1 MRKPAG
7 GALSLAR
14 RFAKRSLGPLVW
26 LETYRC
32 LRLPWKQAQAIN
44 PAAAESAVPVEVRQ
58 IERSDLA
65 RYASETEY
73 EISPRFLEG
82 IAARDD
88 LCFGAFVGGKLASYR
103 FFAVRPTAI
112 DSYLRFHFP
121 ARWIYA
127 YKAFTHPAWRGKQL
141 HRQLFLRSLTQVGG
155 WVRGLQEPLGF
166 VTLVVSDNA
175 ASSSALTRL
184 GFSPFD
190 SFSVLRI
197 GSRPR
202 LVSPSKD
209 DALDFYIELTGATQ

>member
-1 MRKPAG
+1 M
-7 GALSLAR
+7 SFAR
-14 RFAKRSLGPLVW
+14 RLAKRSLGRWVW

-32 LRLPWKQAQAIN
+32 LRLPWKQAQDAGTE
-44 PAAAESAVPVEVRQ
+44 AAQAAVPVKVRQ
-58 IERSDLA
+58 LERADLA

-73 EISPRFLEG
+73 EISPRFLDG

-88 LCFGAFVGGKLASYR
+88 LCFGAFVDGKLASYR

-127 YKAFTHPAWRGKQL
+127 YKAFTHPAWRGKQI
-141 HRQLFLRSLTQVGG
+141 HRQLFLRSLPQVGA
-155 WVRGLQEPLGF
+155 WLPGLQEPLGF

-175 ASSSALTRL
+175 PSRSALTRL
-184 GFSPFD
+184 GFSPFE

-197 GSRPR
+197 RSRPR
-202 LVSPSKD
+202 LVSPPEED
-209 DALDFYIELTGATQ
+209 RAGFYIELTDKRGGKTGQ